1 MNPVET
7 YIRELFDIHRAGQAV
22 KETSYYGP
30 LANLFNEIGKT
41 LKPRVRCIINIKSQG
56 AGIPDGGL
64 YTPDQMQK
72 GSEPEQFIS
81 LIPARGVIEIKGT
94 GDDVGRVAKSEQVLR
109 YLDRYGLVLVT
120 NYRDFI
126 LVGRNDDNK
135 PVHLET
141 YRLAE
146 SEASFWNAASN
157 PYKMAE
163 ERGEQFIEY
172 LKRMMLYA
180 APLAKP
186 EDVAWFLASY
196 ARDAKSRIEKVDLPA
211 LASIR
216 TALEEALGIKFE
228 GKKGEHFFRSTLV
241 QTLFYGIFSAWV
253 LWSKQQIPANREE
266 HFSWREASWSL
277 HVPMIRALFE
287 QVATP
292 TKLGPLGLVE
302 VLDWTGSVLNRVDRA
317 IFFSKFE
324 EEHAV
329 QYFYEPFLE
338 AFDPELRKDL
348 GVWYTPLEIVQ
359 YMVAR
364 VDTVLREELE
374 IEDGLADPRVFVL
387 DPCCGTGT
395 YLIEVLKRIAATIQE
410 KGEDALGGYDVKKAA
425 LERVFGF
432 EILPA
437 PFVVAHLQLGLL
449 LQHVGAPLTDEK
461 NERAG
466 VYLTN
471 SLTGWEPPDP
481 AKEKIV
487 QLRLAGIPE
496 LKEERDAAEQIK
508 RNVPILVIL
517 GNPPYNAFAGVS
529 PKEEQGLVEL
539 YKVGLI
545 SEWGIKK
552 FNLDDLYVRFFR
564 LAEHRIAEQT
574 GKGVVCYI
582 SNYSYLS
589 DPSFVIMR
597 QRFLTEFD
605 KLWFDSLNGDSRET
619 GKLTPEGTPD
629 PSVFST
635 EYNREGIRLGTSIGL
650 MVRKVNHGKQP
661 VVHFRQF
668 WGTTKRSDL
677 LNSLKSNDFYAQY
690 ELVTPSKNT
699 RFSFRALNVTAHYL
713 AWPQVVELCKE
724 APISGLQ
731 EMRKGALM
739 DIDRSALERRMHL
752 YFDASVD
759 WSTIQELGTGLTID
773 GGRFDAKA
781 TRTKLQKLEKFHPK
795 QVIRYALYPFDFRWS
810 YYSTTRPLWNE
821 PRPMLAAQNW
831 QGNGFFVTRMMAERP
846 NEHIPMI
853 VTPAL
858 PDYHL
863 LRPNAV
869 AIPIRLESEAL
880 KQGKLNA
887 KQASL
892 FTSDKDSEA
901 MYIANHSQKSRG
913 YLATLGINNPDID
926 ADTAGLIWMHALAIG
941 YSPAYLTENADGIR
955 QDWPRIPLP
964 DSKDLLLSSAE
975 LGRKVA
981 LLLDTESPVPGVTSG
996 KIRTEL
1002 RPIASIKR
1010 IDGGMLNPDAGDL
1023 DVTAGWGHEGKDGIT
1038 MPGKGKIVERDYT
1051 SEERNALK
1059 EGAEALGLTAEEAIK
1074 HLGKSTCD
1082 IYLNNTAYWKNVPQ
1096 KVWDYTI
1103 GGYQVI
1109 KKWLSYREH
1118 ELLGRALTVE
1128 EAREVTNMARRIAAI
1143 LLLEPTLDENYRAIK
1158 SSTYAWPSSES
1169 EYE

>member
-7 YIRELFDIHRAGQAV
+7 YIRELFDIHRSGQAV

-41 LKPRVRCIINIKSQG
+41 LKPRVRCIINPKSQG

-72 GSEPEQFIS
+72 GSEPEQIIS

-94 GDDVGRVAKSEQVLR
+94 GEDVRRIAKSDQVLR

-135 PVHLET
+135 PVYLET
-141 YRLAE
+141 YHLAE
-146 SEASFWNAASN
+146 SEVDFWNAASN

-163 ERGEQFIEY
+163 ERSEQFIEY
-172 LKRMMLYA
+172 LKRVMLYA

-196 ARDAKSRIEKVDLPA
+196 ARDAKARIEKVDLPA

-302 VLDWTGSVLNRVDRA
+302 VLDWTGSVLNRIDRET
-317 IFFSKFE
+317 FFSKFE

-348 GVWYTPLEIVQ
+348 GVWYTPQEIVQ

-374 IEDGLADPRVFVL
+374 IEDGLADPRVYVL

-395 YLIEVLKRIAATIQE
+395 YLIEVLKRIAAIIQE
-410 KGEDALGGYDVKKAA
+410 KGDDALSGYDVKKAA

-449 LQHVGAPLTDEK
+449 LQHFGTPLTDEK
-461 NERAG
+461 NERVG

-471 SLTGWEPPDP
+471 SLTGWEPADP
-481 AKEKIV
+481 AKENIV
-487 QLRLAGIPE
+487 QLRLTGMPE

-508 RNVPILVIL
+508 RNTPILVIL

-529 PKEEQGLVEL
+529 PKEEQGLIEP
-539 YKVGLI
+539 YKVGLR
-545 SEWGIKK
+545 SEWDILAGSMH
-552 FNLDDLYVRFFR
+552 DLYIRFFR
-564 LAEHRIAEQT
+564 LAERRIAEMS
-574 GKGVVCYI
+574 GKGIVCYI
-582 SNYSYLS
+582 SNHSWVS
-589 DPSFVIMR
+589 EPSFVVLRKHLLGSFNRFWIDNMHGDRKISEYAPDGRTSETIFAIPGFSVGIR
-597 QRFLTEFD
+597 QGVVIS
-605 KLWFDSLNGDSRET
+605 LWAKTGEHVENPQVLYNDDLNAAKAIDRRTQLLESLKATDFDSHYQLVKPKRKNRFSFHPSYAAPDYLEWPRLVDMSSVASFPGMDEDRRFALISDDRDLLLRRMKAYYDDKVTWNAILELHKGFGIDNTNYNGLKVRNRLLKSSSFQEARILPYVFRPFDVRWAYYEPLAGLWHRASPERAKQVWMGNSFLISRPK
-619 GKLTPEGTPD
+619 GKADPEGTCFYITSSLSARDMLIGHGNCIP
-629 PSVFST
+629 F
-635 EYNREGIRLGTSIGL
+635 RLHLVS
-650 MVRKVNHGKQP
+650 
-661 VVHFRQF
+661 
-668 WGTTKRSDL
+668 
-677 LNSLKSNDFYAQY
+677 SN
-690 ELVTPSKNT
+690 N
-699 RFSFRALNVTAHYL
+699 N
-713 AWPQVVELCKE
+713 
-724 APISGLQ
+724 G
-731 EMRKGALM
+731 
-739 DIDRSALERRMHL
+739 
-752 YFDASVD
+752 
-759 WSTIQELGTGLTID
+759 TIQTDLFSKD
-773 GGRFDAKA
+773 
-781 TRTKLQKLEKFHPK
+781 
-795 QVIRYALYPFDFRWS
+795 
-810 YYSTTRPLWNE
+810 N
-821 PRPMLAAQNW
+821 
-831 QGNGFFVTRMMAERP
+831 
-846 NEHIPMI
+846 
-853 VTPAL
+853 
-858 PDYHL
+858 
-863 LRPNAV
+863 
-869 AIPIRLESEAL
+869 AL
-880 KQGKLNA
+880 KNP
-887 KQASL
+887 
-892 FTSDKDSEA
+892 T
-901 MYIANHSQKSRG
+901 IANLSSHARK
-913 YLATLGINNPDID
+913 YLSTLGISDPDSTIE
-926 ADTAGLIWMHALAIG
+926 AAELIWMHALAIG
-941 YSPAYLTENADGIR
+941 YSPGYRTENADGIR
-955 QDWPRIPLP
+955 EDWPRVPLP
-964 DSKDLLLSSAE
+964 VRKDSLLISAE

-981 LLLDTESPVPGVTSG
+981 FLLDTEKPIYGISSGNIRPELRSIATISRVGGGTLNLDTGDLAVTANWGYAGKEGVT
-996 KIRTEL
+996 
-1002 RPIASIKR
+1002 
-1010 IDGGMLNPDAGDL
+1010 
-1023 DVTAGWGHEGKDGIT
+1023 
-1038 MPGKGKIVERDYT
+1038 MPSKGKIVERDYT
-1051 SEERNALK
+1051 SDERDAIK
-1059 EGAEALGLTAEEAIK
+1059 ERAEALGLTMEEAIE
-1074 HLGKSTCD
+1074 HLGESTCD
-1082 IYLNNTAYWKNVPQ
+1082 IYLNNTAYWKNVPT

-1118 ELLGRALTVE
+1118 NLLGRALTVE
-1128 EAREVTNMARRIAAI
+1128 EAREVMNMARRIAAI
-1143 LLLEPTLDENYRAIK
+1143 LLLEPALDENYLAIK

-1169 EYE
+1169 D

>member
-7 YIRELFDIHRAGQAV
+7 YIRELFDIHRSGQAV

-41 LKPRVRCIINIKSQG
+41 LKPRVRCIINIKNRG

-64 YTPDQMQK
+64 FTPDQLQK
-72 GSEPEQFIS
+72 VSEDEQIIS

-94 GDDVGRVAKSEQVLR
+94 GEDVLRIAKSEQVLR
-109 YLDRYGLVLVT
+109 YLVRYGLVLVT

-126 LVGRNDDNK
+126 LVGRNADNK

-141 YRLAE
+141 YHLAE
-146 SEASFWNAASN
+146 SEAGFWNSASN

-163 ERGEQFIEY
+163 ELGEQFIEY
-172 LKRMMLYA
+172 LKRIMLYA

-317 IFFSKFE
+317 TFFSKFE

-348 GVWYTPLEIVQ
+348 GVWYTPREIVQ

-374 IEDGLADPRVFVL
+374 IEDGLADLRVYVL

-395 YLIEVLKRIAATIQE
+395 YLIEVLKRIAATIKE
-410 KGEDALGGYDVKKAA
+410 RGEDALGGYDVKKAA
-425 LERVFGF
+425 LKRVFGF

-449 LQHVGAPLTDEK
+449 LQHFGTPLTDEK
-461 NERAG
+461 NERAR

-481 AKEKIV
+481 AKETIV

-529 PKEEQGLVEL
+529 PKEEQGLVEP

-582 SNYSYLS
+582 SNFSYLG
-589 DPSFVIMR
+589 DPSYVVMR

-605 KLWFDSLNGDSRET
+605 TLWFDCMNGDSRET
-619 GKLTPEGTPD
+619 GKLTPEGKPD

-635 EYNREGIRLGTSIGL
+635 EYNREGIQLGTTIGL
-650 MVRKVNHGKQP
+650 MVRKAKRGKEP
-661 VVHFRQF
+661 IIRFRQF
-668 WGTTKRSDL
+668 WGLNKRIDL
-677 LNSLKSNDFYAQY
+677 VKSLSVTDFKAQY
-690 ELVTPSKNT
+690 RMAKPRRSN
-699 RFSFRALNVTAHYL
+699 RFSFRPSNITTYYLN
-713 AWPQVVELCKE
+713 WPKLVELCNIT
-724 APISGLQ
+724 PFNGPV
-731 EMRKGALM
+731 
-739 DIDRSALERRMHL
+739 ERRAFAL
-752 YFDASVD
+752 ISIDKGKLESRIRAYFDKSISD
-759 WSTIQELGTGLTID
+759 DEIKKIYPSLMMTGNRIVGPEARKKILSEFQ
-773 GGRFDAKA
+773 FDT
-781 TRTKLQKLEKFHPK
+781 TRI
-795 QVIRYALYPFDFRWS
+795 VRYPFKPFDVRWC
-810 YYSTTRPLWNE
+810 YLENLRPLFSE
-821 PRPMLAAQNW
+821 PSPQLLDQRFSANA
-831 QGNGFFVTRMMAERP
+831 FFITRDTA
-846 NEHIPMI
+846 
-853 VTPAL
+853 
-858 PDYHL
+858 
-863 LRPNAV
+863 
-869 AIPIRLESEAL
+869 
-880 KQGKLNA
+880 
-887 KQASL
+887 
-892 FTSDKDSEA
+892 DKDSEGSPFYFSPTVCDYDTISGHA
-901 MYIANHSQKSRG
+901 RHFPLLLRRSPEKKQKRNSDQFVLPGTDDTLKTQITVNLSITARA
-913 YLATLGINNPDID
+913 YLTSLDITESD
-926 ADTAGLIWMHALAIG
+926 SNVDFAGLIWMHALAIG

-955 QDWPRIPLP
+955 QDWPRVPLP
-964 DSKDLLLSSAE
+964 NSKDLLLSSAE

-981 LLLDTESPVPGVTSG
+981 MLLDTESSVPDVTSG

-1002 RPIASIKR
+1002 RHITTIWR
-1010 IDGGMLNPDAGDL
+1010 IGGGMMNPDAGDL
-1023 DVTAGWGHEGKDGIT
+1023 AVTAGWGHAGKDGVT

-1051 SEERNALK
+1051 SDERTALK
-1059 EGAEALGLTAEEAIK
+1059 AGVEALGLTAEEAIK

-1103 GGYQVI
+1103 GGYQII

-1118 ELLGRALTVE
+1118 QLLGRALTVE

-1158 SSTYAWPSSES
+1158 SSTYAWPSSEN
-1169 EYE
+1169 EEV